1 MNTVLRTKILIISL
15 DLEDALS
22 NLLIALMNIRKP
34 DKKTLGNKSSSISFK
49 NKVDFLYDLD
59 RISKEDYNKLILF
72 MEIRNQ
78 FIHNKEADSFQF
90 VLSQIEKMNSLLN
103 IDSEIRKSYNNSLA
117 DNEKEK
123 WLDLAFDKL
132 HLDLIAIIIDQ
143 NKRLLKEKDLEIEK
157 ETNKKLLGTYEF
169 LLNSIN
175 DSIKEFKNEFSE
187 AFTNDK
193 KVQDD
198 LKSLI
203 DSIFYKKLKEK
214 TQLYPLIL
222 KTEIRIDIFK

>member
-214 TQLYPLIL
+214 IEPRFGQIEY
-222 KTEIRIDIFK
+222 D

>member
-193 KVQDD
+193 KVQV
-198 LKSLI
+198 S
-203 DSIFYKKLKEK
+203 
-214 TQLYPLIL
+214 
-222 KTEIRIDIFK
+222 